1 MVEES
6 IDFGL
11 HKCFVFLGKVH
22 FVSAAAI
29 LQAAPK

>member
-11 HKCFVFLGKVH
+11 YKCFVFLGKAH
-22 FVSAAAI
+22 FVSAAVI
-29 LQAAPK
+29 LQAVPK